1 MLFISILLLFLFFP
15 EIMLFLFTWL
25 LNLLFLFI
33 TFLYTFFI
41 SWFLL
46 FWIFTINFIIFFLF
60 THLELHPTYLC
71 LLDIL
76 YSYHA
81 FIGNLPENYFEF
93 KKMLADTKLTFIDTK
108 FVALNETGI
117 CGKETKL

>member
-1 MLFISILLLFLFFP
+1 MSCDGFSSIFKLIW
-15 EIMLFLFTWL
+15 E
-25 LNLLFLFI
+25 
-33 TFLYTFFI
+33 
-41 SWFLL
+41 SKK
-46 FWIFTINFIIFFLF
+46 TIIGHN
-60 THLELHPTYLC
+60 C